1 MNRQYRETKNDLIH
15 CPFNPNH
22 LVKRSRLITH
32 KKMCP
37 DKNTC
42 GIVQCPYNPSHH
54 IQIKNL
60 DKHKEKCPDRVVIN
74 NDLAN
79 EMEAYIKGLKTG
91 VVKKNINSNIPTQE
105 KEKENDKNKA
115 NEANEIIG
123 LDEKKKNGKNKK
135 KKKEKKLE
143 EKMIDL
149 ENISN
154 KDLFNY
160 MFNDRMCIEY
170 DSDSSE
176 NNDICD
182 ELDENENEIEM
193 QKADD

>member
-1 MNRQYRETKNDLIH
+1 
-15 CPFNPNH
+15 
-22 LVKRSRLITH
+22 
-32 KKMCP
+32 MCP

-91 VVKKNINSNIPTQE
+91 VEKKNINSNIPTQE

-123 LDEKKKNGKNKK
+123 LDEKKKNAKNKK

-182 ELDENENEIEM
+182 ELDENEKEIEM

>member
-91 VVKKNINSNIPTQE
+91 VVKKNI
-105 KEKENDKNKA
+105 K
-115 NEANEIIG
+115 
-123 LDEKKKNGKNKK
+123 
-135 KKKEKKLE
+135 
-143 EKMIDL
+143 
-149 ENISN
+149 
-154 KDLFNY
+154 
-160 MFNDRMCIEY
+160 C
-170 DSDSSE
+170 
-176 NNDICD
+176 
-182 ELDENENEIEM
+182 
-193 QKADD
+193 